1 MGLTQLQSVS
11 QNNYFVNLLQGNAP
25 VESQNESDDNAFT
38 LHLPEQNSLELEHKR
53 VQVVLERHLIEIPVL
68 TDDASSIEVFQDSD
82 SIMTLKRYLS
92 TEYAINA
99 ILDLLEA
106 TVEDDST
113 LKCLRLLASI
123 LIQNKERSNL
133 VDLDLARLTN
143 LLASKLP
150 DMYHSQT
157 KAVFV

>member
-1 MGLTQLQSVS
+1 M
-11 QNNYFVNLLQGNAP
+11 
-25 VESQNESDDNAFT
+25 
-38 LHLPEQNSLELEHKR
+38 HLPEQNSLELEHKR

-123 LIQNKERSNL
+123 LI
-133 VDLDLARLTN
+133 
-143 LLASKLP
+143 
-150 DMYHSQT
+150 
-157 KAVFV
+157 